1 MEKRWEAARNGLL
14 LFPVAALPVSLAYL
28 SEFYYH
34 PPELRQS
41 VKYGQNM
48 LKYAKKRV
56 K

>member
-1 MEKRWEAARNGLL
+1 VNLETGKSSRP
-14 LFPVAALPVSLAYL
+14 FPVAALPVSLAYL